1 MNNREETSKRQWEPK
16 TTTGDEQSEF
26 QLKKEQMSEE
36 IEKKNATPTKVS
48 FKILDFLIFF
58 YVKFVCKFSM
68 KMMSSFTCGFYIW
81 KDEKN

>member
-1 MNNREETSKRQWEPK
+1 
-16 TTTGDEQSEF
+16 
-26 QLKKEQMSEE
+26 MSEE